1 MSAGNNPIDLLKINV
16 QKLIEQRQ
24 STMAKVEALTE
35 QVKELEEENKHL
47 NHRFESLKAENRSLK
62 TANAML
68 GSTEYKRETKLKI
81 NSLIREID
89 QCIIQLSE

>member
-1 MSAGNNPIDLLKINV
+1 MSAGNNPIEILKINV
-16 QKLIEQRQ
+16 QKLIEQQ
-24 STMAKVEALTE
+24 QLAIKKVEALT
-35 QVKELEEENKHL
+35 QQLNELEEENKHL
-47 NHRFESLKAENRSLK
+47 SHRLESLNAENRSLK

>member
-1 MSAGNNPIDLLKINV
+1 MSASNNPIHLLEINV
-16 QKLIEQRQ
+16 QKLIEQHQLNLTKVKLLRQ
-24 STMAKVEALTE
+24 
-35 QVKELEEENKHL
+35 ELEEALEENKRLTSRLDHL
-47 NHRFESLKAENRSLK
+47 SAENRSLK

>member
-1 MSAGNNPIDLLKINV
+1 MSAGNNSLEILKINV
-16 QKLIEQRQ
+16 QKLIEQQLLGIAR
-24 STMAKVEALTE
+24 VESLT
-35 QVKELEEENKHL
+35 QKLKELEEENKHL
-47 NHRFESLKAENRSLK
+47 SNLVESLKAKNRSLK